1 MSNALV
7 QKLLVMFYRGTIS
20 AEDAKK
26 QLVSMYECSKITK
39 SDYERA
45 LNIIP

>member
-1 MSNALV
+1 MSNALTNKV
-7 QKLLVMFYRGTIS
+7 IVLFCRGAIS

-26 QLVSMYECSKITK
+26 QIIQMYGHDKITK

>member
-1 MSNALV
+1 MSNALTNKV
-7 QKLLVMFYRGTIS
+7 IVLFCRGAIS

-26 QLVSMYECSKITK
+26 QLVYMYECSKITK